1 MFLTYFWFT
10 FIGDFSPTPPY
21 LATTWLYYLTM
32 EPVRS
37 MMPKNRICVEQDWLL
52 EICMKSFNKDSAC

>member
-1 MFLTYFWFT
+1 MFLTFFWFT

-37 MMPKNRICVEQDWLL
+37 MMPKIGFVLSRTGFLRFV
-52 EICMKSFNKDSAC
+52 